1 MRTIAKRFSK
11 QRARSRTSDNSR
23 ANYSLLLA
31 SLAPC
36 LGGTFQAVR
45 RISMQRK
52 KLRFVSLG
60 VLLGALLV
68 TSSMTAEGGI
78 NSWTSTNGPGGGSIG
93 ALAIDP
99 VTPSTLYAGAY
110 SGGVFKSTDGGGG
123 WTAVNTG
130 LTDGYVLALAID
142 PQTPATLYAGTDNGV
157 FKSTNGGGSWS
168 AVNTGLPNVTSV
180 LALAIDPQAPT
191 TLYLGTGSDGV
202 FKSTNGGG
210 SWSAVNTGL

>member
-11 QRARSRTSDNSR
+11 QPASSRTSDNSR

-93 ALAIDP
+93 TLAIDP

-110 SGGVFKSTDGGGG
+110 SGGVFKSTDGGGI
-123 WTAVNTG
+123 WAAVNIG
-130 LTDGYVLALAID
+130 LTNLNVFSLAID
-142 PQTPATLYAGTDNGV
+142 PQTPATLYAGTDGGGD
-157 FKSTNGGGSWS
+157 FFFNGGR
-168 AVNTGLPNVTSV
+168 APPLPPFP
-180 LALAIDPQAPT
+180 D
-191 TLYLGTGSDGV
+191 
-202 FKSTNGGG
+202 
-210 SWSAVNTGL
+210 

>member
-60 VLLGALLV
+60 VFLGALLV

-110 SGGVFKSTDGGGG
+110 SGGVFKSTDGGGS

-130 LTDGYVLALAID
+130 LTDFYVRTLAID
-142 PQTPATLYAGTDNGV
+142 PQTPATIYAGTG
-157 FKSTNGGGSWS
+157 
-168 AVNTGLPNVTSV
+168 A
-180 LALAIDPQAPT
+180 
-191 TLYLGTGSDGV
+191 DGV
-202 FKSTNGGG
+202 FKSTLRGARPSCMTAEGGIN
-210 SWSAVNTGL
+210 SNTSTVGARAIEPRAPATDYAATNRHNAGD